1 MKKVLIMASVAAI
14 SATTF
19 AAPAASTA
27 PTTKHISTL
36 ELTTLCK
43 DKSNPQSQSY
53 CGGFGQGVYDGYLMM
68 VDPKK
73 QGKKGGQTICIPQ
86 DAKDPGIVDAFIQW
100 TEANP
105 SFNSKPAAVG
115 VLNFLD
121 QRYPCKK

>member
-1 MKKVLIMASVAAI
+1 MKKTFIMATAAVV
-14 SATTF
+14 SATAF
-19 AAPAASTA
+19 AAPAV
-27 PTTKHISTL
+27 PTTKHISTQ
-36 ELTTLCK
+36 ELVTLCK
-43 DKSNPQSQSY
+43 DKTNPQSQSY
-53 CGGFGQGVYDGYLMM
+53 CGGFGQGVYDGYLMT

-86 DAKDPGIVDAFIQW
+86 DTKDPGIVDAFIQW

-115 VLNFLD
+115 VLHFLD